1 MMIDTR
7 TVVSMTE
14 ANQNFSKV
22 CRTVDEYG
30 RAVIF
35 KNNAPRYLV
44 LEFIDQ
50 EEDAIASR
58 ADVLASAAKM
68 MELYDDDFRELAK

>member
-1 MMIDTR
+1 MIIDTR
-7 TVVSMTE
+7 TVVSMTD

-30 RAVIF
+30 KAVIF

-44 LEFIDQ
+44 LEFID
-50 EEDAIASR
+50 EDKNTNATR
-58 ADVLASAAKM
+58 AEVLASSAKM
-68 MELYDDDFRELAK
+68 MDLYDEDFRELAK

>member
-1 MMIDTR
+1 MLIDTR
-7 TVVSMTE
+7 TVVSMTD

-44 LEFIDQ
+44 LEFID
-50 EEDAIASR
+50 EDKDTIAPR
-58 ADVLASAAKM
+58 ADVLASSAKM
-68 MELYDDDFRELAK
+68 MDLYDEDFRELAK